1 MSELPDDRR
10 QFGRVTPV
18 QRIRGAVG
26 GVPVYVIDLSLA
38 GARVAHQ
45 EPLPAIGQTSVLTFE
60 WEGRSFSGPCE
71 VRRTRVEKEARS
83 KFDKAL
89 HHTGLYLMRTDPESQ
104 HLLREIVQTSVI
116 RALDEQK
123 ANARGLPAV
132 AAMSFQTGGGDE
144 YLRCEIRHESWVRI
158 STRDPQQPE
167 HGFTISTSE
176 PPAKVAMLCRAY
188 ELGDHDGR
196 RLIRTFAA
204 LSISK
209 AEGIPTRRYAP

>member
-1 MSELPDDRR
+1 MSETPDDRR

-26 GVPVYVIDLSLA
+26 SVAVYVIDVSLA

-45 EPLPAIGQTSVLTFE
+45 DQLPDVGMTSVLTFE
-60 WEGRSFSGPCE
+60 WEGRTYSGPCE
-71 VRRTRVEKEARS
+71 VRRTKLERPARS
-83 KFDKAL
+83 KFDKEL
-89 HHTGLYLMRTDPESQ
+89 YHTGLFLMPTDRESQ
-104 HLLREIVQTSVI
+104 SLLREIVQTSVI

-123 ANARGLPAV
+123 ANARGIPAT
-132 AAMSFQTGGGDE
+132 AALSFQTGAGED
-144 YLRCEIRHESWVRI
+144 YVRCEMRQRAWVKT

-167 HGFTISTSE
+167 HGFTISSAE
-176 PPAKVAMLCRAY
+176 PASKIAMLCRAY
-188 ELGDHDGR
+188 EMGDVDGR